1 MTSPRRVFPVKRFDR
16 DVQLYPHCPDRVPWS
31 AVEQCEG
38 VAREHYGKTLHDLCR
53 LDSSGRGGLDPIEL
67 CCLLDGRPF
76 GLWGGSYQQAYRE
89 CVERLQ
95 RVCKTGRAC
104 R

>member
-1 MTSPRRVFPVKRFDR
+1 MTSPRRVFPVKRFNR
-16 DVQLYPHCPDRVPWS
+16 DLALHPACPDCIPWT
-31 AVEQCEG
+31 AVESREP
-38 VAREHYGKTLHDLCR
+38 VAQRIYGRSLHELCKQ
-53 LDSSGRGGLDPIEL
+53 DTSGRGGLDPIEL

-76 GLWGGSYQQAYRE
+76 YLWGGSYQNTYRE